1 MVRPASSVFGGMVYG
16 GCMKRVRDGRVVA
29 ECVEVVRSRLDGDGR
44 VPLVEVVWRDATDI
58 CGDWT
63 SPEDAVLEPAI
74 SFMVGYL
81 IASNKDSVSVAAL
94 VNESHFA
101 HGMTI
106 PRKMVVE
113 VRTLK

>member
-1 MVRPASSVFGGMVYG
+1 
-16 GCMKRVRDGRVVA
+16 MKRVRDGRVVA

-63 SPEDAVLEPAI
+63 SAEDAVLEPAI

>member
-1 MVRPASSVFGGMVYG
+1 MYPW
-16 GCMKRVRDGRVVA
+16 CMKRARDGRVVT
-29 ECVEVVRSRLDGDGR
+29 ECRNVITSRLEADGK
-44 VPLVEVVWRDATDI
+44 VPVVEVVWRDATDI

-74 SFMVGYL
+74 SFMLGYL

-106 PRKMVVE
+106 PRKMIVE
-113 VRTLK
+113 IRTLS

>member
-1 MVRPASSVFGGMVYG
+1 
-16 GCMKRVRDGRVVA
+16 MKRARDGRVVA
-29 ECVEVVRSRLDGDGR
+29 ECQGVVASRLRVDGK
-44 VPLVEVVWRDATDI
+44 VPVVEVVWRDATDI

-74 SFMVGYL
+74 SFMLGYL

-106 PRKMVVE
+106 PRKMIVE
-113 VRTLK
+113 IRTLG

>member
-1 MVRPASSVFGGMVYG
+1 MYSW
-16 GCMKRVRDGRVVA
+16 CMKRARDGRVVA
-29 ECVEVVRSRLDGDGR
+29 ECQGVVASRLIVDGK
-44 VPLVEVVWRDATDI
+44 VPVVEVVWRDATDI

-74 SFMVGYL
+74 SFMLGYL

-106 PRKMVVE
+106 PRKMIVE
-113 VRTLK
+113 IRTLT